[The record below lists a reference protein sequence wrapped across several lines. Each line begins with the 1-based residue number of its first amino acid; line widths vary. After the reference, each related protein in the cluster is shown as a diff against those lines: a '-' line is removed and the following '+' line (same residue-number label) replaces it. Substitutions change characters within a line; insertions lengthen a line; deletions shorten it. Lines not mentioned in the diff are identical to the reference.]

1 MWIAAKQPCCTLVPM
16 WILPAVLVQ
25 GSLFQVLVLVQ
36 MAKDELL
43 VQKTYLL
50 LIEGQTHTVHAV
62 ALT

>member
-1 MWIAAKQPCCTLVPM
+1 M